1 MSDKFTVLFAARR
14 GVPGDKG
21 DKGDK
26 GDPGR
31 SINMRGIWAG
41 GTTYAP
47 GDAVTDDS
55 TAAQGIYSLFVQR
68 DTTPESVSNTPPR
81 LDQGRWS
88 EVGATDLSN
97 VTGAIWRVIQ
107 NAHGFTGVG
116 QPVTYSQSANRW
128 VLATNSAGE
137 PSAVAV
143 VREVLSPNE
152 VILQGSGEIN
162 GLDPAIILPGPVAQF
177 TAGRFYYASSAPG
190 FLTETPTVAAVNFT
204 SNAMLLATGP
214 TSGVVL
220 QWQATPNTIGQRP
233 VAMNSFFYTAT
244 PGQTVV
250 SGIDLN
256 GNTLTYATA
265 DQMRVLVGGVDV
277 SAFDGFAATTGN
289 SVTLAAPL
297 VGGERVEIRAL
308 AEPLAS
314 LVPATAA
321 VVDSIQT
328 QFDGVARRF
337 PLTVS
342 AGAPLQLGPSQNVLV
357 WLDGNTQEPYADY
370 LVVAGVS
377 TDSDIEFTVP
387 PAPGTRFWAV
397 AGLPTTNALPLIAT
411 FTDVTVT
418 NNLTAAVMQTPSA
431 QITGGSITGITD
443 LAIADGGTG
452 ASNAAGARTNLGL
465 GTIATQNANSVSIT
479 GGSVTGITDL
489 AIADGG
495 TGASDAATARTNLG
509 LGTIA
514 TQNANSVAITG
525 GSINGATVGATTP
538 SSGVF
543 TTLAG
548 TTSLTTPLVRN
559 AGVLSLSTTTTSAM
573 LFSTDNVERMRV
585 NSIGN
590 VGIGTTGPSQRLH
603 VAAAGIPF
611 RAEGSTGNVF
621 IGDNLNLLDP
631 GTANSGGIYL
641 GTTGTTDPTAAI
653 EASWGGAT
661 VPQIHMGV
669 TRGGSKTRYGAYF
682 GGILSMFTN
691 DVERLRVNS
700 VGQVGV
706 GTTNPGARFVVSS
719 DNPTSTLEG
728 FRIQNTESG
737 AQLDVITTG
746 TTFSDSGWTGT
757 PDAAVIRSNIN
768 TSGGMILQAAASG
781 APIRF
786 VAGTSER
793 MRVNDTGNVG
803 IGTTAPSQRLHVEG
817 NALINGAVSG
827 TAVTQSQTDS
837 TAGRLLK
844 VGDFG
849 LGAGT
854 APLLADL
861 DSGTIRPGFYRT
873 DNVTSGV
880 FPPGVN
886 TFGHCLVEEYGGGAL
901 KQTFQ
906 SIGNAGDTAGVALP
920 WVRRRHSG
928 TGVWS
933 TWTQHYGMANI
944 VRAVSQ
950 TGGVPTGG
958 IIERGSNANGE
969 YVRFADGTQICHA
982 VISGTNNGLATNNAI
997 GSVFRSNEYTWTFPA
1012 AFVNTTHLVCALG
1025 VRSSDRWG
1033 NLRVAN
1039 TMTALARVYAA
1050 TTSAGTTDIE
1060 FTATGRWF

>member
-1 MSDKFTVLFAARR
+1 MSDKFTVLFASRR
-14 GVPGDKG
+14 GVPGLKG

-31 SINMRGIWAG
+31 SINMRGIWAS

-55 TAAQGIYSLFVQR
+55 TAAQGIFSLFVQR
-68 DTTPESVSNTPPR
+68 DTAPSSVSNTSPR
-81 LDQGRWS
+81 LDSGRWS

-97 VTGAIWRVIQ
+97 VTGAIWRVVQ

-116 QPVTYSQSANRW
+116 QPVTFSQPANRW
-128 VLATNSAGE
+128 VLATNSLGQ

-143 VREVLSPNE
+143 VREIISPNE
-152 VILQGSGEIN
+152 VILQGSGEIS
-162 GLDPAIILPGPVAQF
+162 GLDPAIITPGPVAQF

-277 SAFDGFAATTGN
+277 SAFDGFTATTGN

-297 VGGERVEIRAL
+297 VGGERIEVRVL
-308 AEPLAS
+308 AEPLAA
-314 LVPATAA
+314 LVPGTAA

-328 QFDGVARRF
+328 LFDGVARRF

-452 ASNAAGARTNLGL
+452 ASTAATARTNLGL

-509 LGTIA
+509 LGT
-514 TQNANSVAITG
+514 
-525 GSINGATVGATTP
+525 
-538 SSGVF
+538 
-543 TTLAG
+543 
-548 TTSLTTPLVRN
+548 
-559 AGVLSLSTTTTSAM
+559 
-573 LFSTDNVERMRV
+573 
-585 NSIGN
+585 
-590 VGIGTTGPSQRLH
+590 
-603 VAAAGIPF
+603 
-611 RAEGSTGNVF
+611 
-621 IGDNLNLLDP
+621 
-631 GTANSGGIYL
+631 
-641 GTTGTTDPTAAI
+641 
-653 EASWGGAT
+653 
-661 VPQIHMGV
+661 
-669 TRGGSKTRYGAYF
+669 
-682 GGILSMFTN
+682 
-691 DVERLRVNS
+691 
-700 VGQVGV
+700 
-706 GTTNPGARFVVSS
+706 
-719 DNPTSTLEG
+719 
-728 FRIQNTESG
+728 
-737 AQLDVITTG
+737 
-746 TTFSDSGWTGT
+746 
-757 PDAAVIRSNIN
+757 AAV
-768 TSGGMILQAAASG
+768 AD
-781 APIRF
+781 
-786 VAGTSER
+786 V
-793 MRVNDTGNVG
+793 
-803 IGTTAPSQRLHVEG
+803 TT
-817 NALINGAVSG
+817 
-827 TAVTQSQTDS
+827 SQTD
-837 TAGRLLK
+837 TTTGRLLR
-844 VGDFG
+844 VGAFG
-849 LGAGT
+849 LGGAGPLFASDVDTIT
-854 APLLADL
+854 AN
-861 DSGTIRPGFYRT
+861 GFYRLT
-873 DNVTSGV
+873 TGAFSTASPTPGLVAGSYLIHYNWDLNAAHQVVYTLGADRPSSFERSKSANVWGPWRRV
-880 FPPGVN
+880 F
-886 TFGHCLVEEYGGGAL
+886 
-901 KQTFQ
+901 
-906 SIGNAGDTAGVALP
+906 NAGNILGV
-920 WVRRRHSG
+920 
-928 TGVWS
+928 
-933 TWTQHYGMANI
+933 
-944 VRAVSQ
+944 VSQ
-950 TGGVPTGG
+950 SGGVPTGAV
-958 IIERGSNANGE
+958 IERGSNANGNF
-969 YVRFADGTQICHA
+969 VRFADGTQICT
-982 VISGTNNGLATNNAI
+982 SPLPF
-997 GSVFRSNEYTWTFPA
+997 GSLTTGAETWTFPA
-1012 AFVNTTHLVCALG
+1012 AFASAPRVSHSVFSGAAIGVFGLDTAATESALTFS
-1025 VRSSDRWG
+1025 VRNASG
-1033 NLRVAN
+1033 TRVAN
-1039 TMTALARVYAA
+1039 TVYLTA
-1050 TTSAGTTDIE
+1050 I
-1060 FTATGRWF
+1060 GRWF